1 MGSGEITFGP
11 FRLDLTQRTLSREG
25 EPVRLGSRTLDIL
38 CALASANGEL
48 VTKDALMAAVWP
60 NQVIEDNALQVQVSA
75 LRKALEEG
83 KDGQSYVIT
92 VPGRGYRFA
101 SQSSGATVA
110 ARPLSRSI
118 AVLPFLNM
126 SSDPEQEYFADGM
139 VEEIIAGLSRVK
151 WLLVIARNSSS
162 VYKGK
167 AIDVKQ
173 VARELGVRYVVEG
186 SVRKAGHRVR
196 ITVQLVEA
204 ETGIQL

>member
-1 MGSGEITFGP
+1 MGTDEITFGP
-11 FRLDLTQRTLSREG
+11 FRLDLKQRILSREG

-48 VTKDALMAAVWP
+48 VSKDALMAAVWP

-92 VPGRGYRFA
+92 VPGRGYRFT
-101 SQSSGATVA
+101 SQSSGATLAA
-110 ARPLSRSI
+110 ARSLSRSI

-151 WLLVIARNSSS
+151 WLLVIARNSSF
-162 VYKGK
+162 VIR
-167 AIDVKQ
+167 AKQ
-173 VARELGVRYVVEG
+173 
-186 SVRKAGHRVR
+186 SM
-196 ITVQLVEA
+196 
-204 ETGIQL
+204 